1 MEIPAI
7 PLQNPSQVIDR
18 GQKPSEAG
26 IFSAFTSYISSYAAG
41 DPPEP
46 SDEELESTLCTVD
59 CVNACYMGDVFA
71 NVVNMPV
78 KSLMPLVSALLAE
91 LPDDPTSVVISV
103 KSENDNQSPA
113 NGQKST
119 SGGPNY
125 DPAMVY
131 LLELCTVLALR
142 DEETVEGLG
151 AAVAGA
157 LQNVM
162 RNAASYHSI
171 LISRTMFYLLHLLH
185 ASYEHDFIRVPVV
198 LHTISSFKKDLF
210 DKSAPLVL
218 QGLTQCIKEPG
229 PLRNEIMTSPDF
241 WVILRNLTRNVKSA
255 PTVFEILE
263 GVAVGSPPTI
273 MADNYESAVKLLN
286 DFASAGSVGSTIE
299 QKQDRKAKRGQ
310 QPPKQTKPQP
320 QYVYYTFSRGIAD
333 IPQG

>member
-1 MEIPAI
+1 
-7 PLQNPSQVIDR
+7 
-18 GQKPSEAG
+18 
-26 IFSAFTSYISSYAAG
+26 
-41 DPPEP
+41 
-46 SDEELESTLCTVD
+46 
-59 CVNACYMGDVFA
+59 
-71 NVVNMPV
+71 MPV
-78 KSLMPLVSALLAE
+78 KSLVPLVSALLAE

-103 KSENDNQSPA
+103 KSENDNQGPA
-113 NGQKST
+113 NGQKLT
-119 SGGPNY
+119 SSGPVY

-142 DEETVEGLG
+142 DSETVEGLG
-151 AAVAGA
+151 AAVAEA

-210 DKSAPLVL
+210 DKSVPLVL

-310 QPPKQTKPQP
+310 QPQKQTKPQP
-320 QYVYYTFSRGIAD
+320 QYVFV
-333 IPQG
+333 QF